1 MSNAAKKNTAVA
13 KNNAD
18 KAQAPK
24 AKKPSPFQVRYV
36 TGGNM
41 TGLVDG
47 SVYGEWIVEYQGP
60 RSKSFK
66 RVGVVTMIT
75 ESLASVASGRKVTTG
90 YAAHLVN
97 GKKVES
103 IGTSMIEDEERK
115 TWPAAKRKAIR
126 IIQEAVAN
134 G

>member
-24 AKKPSPFQVRYV
+24 AKKTSRPTKKVGAESPRKATKKPSPFQVRYV

-47 SVYGEWIVEYQGP
+47 SVYG
-60 RSKSFK
+60 RF
-66 RVGVVTMIT
+66 
-75 ESLASVASGRKVTTG
+75 
-90 YAAHLVN
+90 
-97 GKKVES
+97 
-103 IGTSMIEDEERK
+103 
-115 TWPAAKRKAIR
+115 
-126 IIQEAVAN
+126 
-134 G
+134 